1 MNSIGTPILT
11 HITSTYLECTL
22 HVAKYHCL
30 LRLRSVVVNDDD
42 TNNQSNREAK
52 YVASPDISTL
62 SAIPIQSKQTNTR
75 IQNEND
81 NIIRLL
87 PKLFDI
93 IHTKGRNI
101 NNTNNKKQHPSHELI
116 RIAQSLEVQLKE
128 RLKDASDGAIA
139 NNNSMNMNDLSA
151 ANIQEEFLVRS
162 EAVMCELLSAVQQQ
176 LQKEKS
182 QSSISGGTDRN
193 NSRKRK
199 ASSSS
204 GQPSSTLSPP
214 PLKYYSSLA
223 RQLSVLQSMT
233 TVTAVSLHKQ
243 SSANSSSSGDENNTP
258 ADLTS
263 LSVTCLDDQKRSH
276 TWHAELYPSIVLTM
290 DMPSEFVLEDKNIR
304 LEKWWEDGTN
314 TASNNTETLPRIQ
327 HHFEQA
333 LVKYQP
339 LFNELDDLDAHLWIL
354 EPSLPARRCSVERR
368 IALWEGGASM
378 VIVLDPE
385 NARGVPVM
393 TRFLGVTKATML
405 AAANASGD
413 NNRDF
418 VDWRTSFAEFVAEDN
433 EQEDSKKKS
442 QGKSE
447 DKPANTKRWSEER
460 SIRENL
466 ELWFGSP
473 LPSPLAPS
481 TDKSD
486 FLVECGICYTH
497 RLPTEEG
504 SAEDGPLPEAKCS
517 NPSCN
522 RHYHESCLFEWL
534 HSLPTAKISFDR
546 LYGSCPYCTET
557 LSVLLNNKR

>member
-1 MNSIGTPILT
+1 M
-11 HITSTYLECTL
+11 
-22 HVAKYHCL
+22 
-30 LRLRSVVVNDDD
+30 RSVAA
-42 TNNQSNREAK
+42 NNGTSNQHREAK

-62 SAIPIQSKQTNTR
+62 SAIPIQSKQINTR

-81 NIIRLL
+81 SLL
-87 PKLFDI
+87 PKLFDT
-93 IHTKGRNI
+93 IHTNGRNI
-101 NNTNNKKQHPSHELI
+101 NNTNNKKQHPSHEFI

-151 ANIQEEFLVRS
+151 ASIQEEFLVRS

-176 LQKEKS
+176 LRKEKS
-182 QSSISGGTDRN
+182 QSSSISSGTDRN

-199 ASSSS
+199 ASSGQSASS
-204 GQPSSTLSPP
+204 LSPP
-214 PLKYYSSLA
+214 PLKFYSSLA
-223 RQLSVLQSMT
+223 RQLSVLQMT
-233 TVTAVSLHKQ
+233 TVTDVTLHQKG
-243 SSANSSSSGDENNTP
+243 NSVDETTP

-304 LEKWWEDGTN
+304 LDKWWEDGN
-314 TASNNTETLPRIQ
+314 TTSNNNTQAANNETLPRIQ

-413 NNRDF
+413 NNRNF

-433 EQEDSKKKS
+433 EQEDAKKKS

-447 DKPANTKRWSEER
+447 ATTVDKLSNTKRWSEER

-497 RLPTEEG
+497 RLPTEDG
-504 SAEDGPLPEAKCS
+504 SMEDGPLPEAKCS

-557 LSVLLNNKR
+557 LSVLLSKK

>member
-1 MNSIGTPILT
+1 
-11 HITSTYLECTL
+11 
-22 HVAKYHCL
+22 
-30 LRLRSVVVNDDD
+30 LRIRSVVNDSD
-42 TNNQSNREAK
+42 TNNQNQNANNVN
-52 YVASPDISTL
+52 VASPDISTL
-62 SAIPIQSKQTNTR
+62 SAIPIQSKQINTR
-75 IQNEND
+75 RQNESD
-81 NIIRLL
+81 RLL
-87 PKLFDI
+87 PKLFDT
-93 IHTKGRNI
+93 IHTNGRN
-101 NNTNNKKQHPSHELI
+101 NNANNKKQHPSHELI

-139 NNNSMNMNDLSA
+139 NNNSMNMNNLSA

-162 EAVMCELLSAVQQQ
+162 EAIMCELLSAVQQQ
-176 LQKEKS
+176 LRKEKS

-199 ASSSS
+199 VSS
-204 GQPSSTLSPP
+204 GQSASSLSPP
-214 PLKYYSSLA
+214 PLKYYSSLT
-223 RQLSVLQSMT
+223 RQLSVLQSMP
-233 TVTAVSLHKQ
+233 TVTDVTLHKQ

-314 TASNNTETLPRIQ
+314 TASNNTETLPTIQ

-333 LVKYQP
+333 LIKYQP

-433 EQEDSKKKS
+433 KQEDSKKKS

-557 LSVLLNNKR
+557 LGVLLNNKR

>member
-1 MNSIGTPILT
+1 
-11 HITSTYLECTL
+11 
-22 HVAKYHCL
+22 VA
-30 LRLRSVVVNDDD
+30 N
-42 TNNQSNREAK
+42 
-52 YVASPDISTL
+52 PDMSTL
-62 SAIPIQSKQTNTR
+62 SAVPIQSKQTNTR
-75 IQNEND
+75 IQNEEN

-87 PKLFDI
+87 PKLFATT
-93 IHTKGRNI
+93 HTNGRNN

-139 NNNSMNMNDLSA
+139 NNNSMNMNNSSVA
-151 ANIQEEFLVRS
+151 SIQEEFLVRS

-176 LQKEKS
+176 LRKEKS

-199 ASSSS
+199 ASSGQSASS
-204 GQPSSTLSPP
+204 LSPP

-223 RQLSVLQSMT
+223 RQLSVLQSMA
-233 TVTAVSLHKQ
+233 TVTDVSLHKQ
-243 SSANSSSSGDENNTP
+243 SSANSSSSGDETTP

-304 LEKWWEDGTN
+304 LDKWWEDGN
-314 TASNNTETLPRIQ
+314 TIRSNTETLPRIQ

-405 AAANASGD
+405 AAANASGE
-413 NNRDF
+413 NNSREV
-418 VDWRTSFAEFVAEDN
+418 VDWRTSFATFVAEDN
-433 EQEDSKKKS
+433 EQEDLKKKS
-442 QGKSE
+442 HE
-447 DKPANTKRWSEER
+447 NNAKRWSEER

-473 LPSPLAPS
+473 LPSPLVPS

-497 RLPTEEG
+497 RLPTEDG
-504 SAEDGPLPEAKCS
+504 SADDGPLPEAKCS

>member
-11 HITSTYLECTL
+11 HITSTYLESTL

-30 LRLRSVVVNDDD
+30 LRLRSVTENNGN
-42 TNNQSNREAK
+42 TSNNQNAK
-52 YVASPDISTL
+52 YVANPDMSTL
-62 SAIPIQSKQTNTR
+62 SAVPIQSKQTNTR
-75 IQNEND
+75 IQNEEN

-87 PKLFDI
+87 PKLFATT
-93 IHTKGRNI
+93 HTNGRNN

-139 NNNSMNMNDLSA
+139 NNNSMNMNNSSVA
-151 ANIQEEFLVRS
+151 SIQEEFLVRS

-176 LQKEKS
+176 LRKEKS

-199 ASSSS
+199 ASSGQSASS
-204 GQPSSTLSPP
+204 LSPP

-223 RQLSVLQSMT
+223 RQLSVLQSMA
-233 TVTAVSLHKQ
+233 TVTDVSLHKQ
-243 SSANSSSSGDENNTP
+243 SSANSSSSGDETTP

-304 LEKWWEDGTN
+304 LDKWWEDGN
-314 TASNNTETLPRIQ
+314 TIRSNTETLPRIQ

-405 AAANASGD
+405 AAANASGE
-413 NNRDF
+413 NNSREV
-418 VDWRTSFAEFVAEDN
+418 VDWRTSFATFVAEDN
-433 EQEDSKKKS
+433 EQEDLKKKS
-442 QGKSE
+442 HE
-447 DKPANTKRWSEER
+447 NNAKRWSEER

-473 LPSPLAPS
+473 LPSPLVPS

-497 RLPTEEG
+497 RLPTEDG
-504 SAEDGPLPEAKCS
+504 SADDGPLPEAKCS